1 MARADRRRSGEF
13 AIIRRYFAP
22 LAKGAPLAF
31 GLTDDAA
38 AIRPR
43 AGYDLVVTTDAIAE
57 GVHFLPT
64 DPPEEI
70 ARKLLRVS
78 ISDLAAKGARP
89 LAYTLTTAF
98 RRDVPERWIA
108 AFARGLRTD
117 QRRYGCTLIGGD
129 TTAAPDALYFSA
141 TLWGEVP
148 RGRMVRRAGA
158 RLGDIVWVTGT
169 IGDGALGLLAA
180 TGQLPNL
187 SPADRRALVRR
198 YRRPEPR
205 LAFGL
210 RLRDLAHA
218 ALDVSDGLAADLDH
232 LAAASGVRVRIEAVA
247 VPLSGTGRRAIGK
260 EPKLFTR
267 ALTGGDDYEIVFCTA
282 KRDADAVLA
291 TARATR
297 TRITPIGRVEKG
309 AGVVILDDKA
319 CQVRLPG
326 RGGYDHFVAPII
338 SPPRRRLKT

>member
-1 MARADRRRSGEF
+1 MARVDRRRRGEF

-22 LAKGAPLAF
+22 LAKDAPLAF
-31 GLTDDAA
+31 DLTDDAA

-43 AGYDLVVTTDAIAE
+43 AGHDLVVTTDAIAE
-57 GVHFLPT
+57 GVHFLPN

-78 ISDLAAKGARP
+78 VSDLAAKGARP

-98 RRDVPERWIA
+98 RRDLPERWIA

-129 TTAAPDALYFSA
+129 TTAAPDALHLSA

-158 RLGDIVWVTGT
+158 RPGDIVWVTGT

-180 TGQLPNL
+180 TGRLPNL
-187 SPADRRALVRR
+187 SPADRRALAGR

-205 LAFGL
+205 LALGL
-210 RLRDLAHA
+210 RLRDFAHA
-218 ALDVSDGLAADLDH
+218 ALDVSDGLAADLGH
-232 LAAASGVRVRIEAVA
+232 LAAASGVRVRIEAAA
-247 VPLSGTGRRAIGK
+247 VPLSGAARRVIGR
-260 EPKLFTR
+260 EPKLFAR
-267 ALTGGDDYEIVFCTA
+267 ALTGGDDYEVVFCTA
-282 KRDADAVLA
+282 KRDADAVRA
-291 TARATR
+291 AARATR
-297 TRITPIGRVEKG
+297 TRVTPIGCVEKG
-309 AGVVILDDKA
+309 AGVVILDGKGRA
-319 CQVRLPG
+319 LTLPG
-326 RGGYDHFVAPII
+326 RGGYDHFAAP
-338 SPPRRRLKT
+338 RAT